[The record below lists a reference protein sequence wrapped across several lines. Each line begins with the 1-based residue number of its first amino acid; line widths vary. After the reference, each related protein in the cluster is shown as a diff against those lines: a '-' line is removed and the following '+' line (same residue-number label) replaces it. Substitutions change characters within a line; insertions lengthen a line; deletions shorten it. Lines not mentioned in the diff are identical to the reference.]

1 MRHELFP
8 SFVAVRR
15 MEDIYRS
22 PKVREVFLEG
32 EGMSPA
38 QKRANFERACDEA
51 GRERAVRDLTVDKRL
66 ESIIDSLD
74 NLTSVQL
81 AEIAPALRARL
92 ESALQRIIAQATIST
107 DEINEASQA
116 E

>member
-1 MRHELFP
+1 
-8 SFVAVRR
+8 
-15 MEDIYRS
+15 
-22 PKVREVFLEG
+22 
-32 EGMSPA
+32 MSPA